1 MDIAHVC
8 SSVYVLN
15 IGSLCFVV
23 YKYLCF
29 TSWCCQK
36 YPKDAV
42 MAIRFVPS
50 SNTAEANI
58 STGDDDDLMISHDD
72 VAS

>member
-1 MDIAHVC
+1 
-8 SSVYVLN
+8 
-15 IGSLCFVV
+15 
-23 YKYLCF
+23 
-29 TSWCCQK
+29 
-36 YPKDAV
+36 